1 MKTTTKK
8 TRRKETAFTIIELL
22 TVMSI
27 IVILLGLLVPAMNKA
42 KIYAKTVNQKNQF
55 HSIDVA
61 LELFKIDYEDY
72 PPSDQLDDAAI
83 PAAYCGAMKLAEA
96 VVGQD
101 LMGFH
106 PDSAF
111 RYDLMDTTGTINLYA
126 APEYPAFTPDQ
137 QNIKSRKGPYLQV
150 DRANAYKLENLWGM
164 QPGAIGNFN
173 NKFRFVLCDEY
184 ARATNRGAEGPSRIG
199 MPVLYYKANISG
211 FAHDSANPLNPQNI
225 YDYTDNI
232 DLINLKLPW
241 DSTKLHWLDPSCSDS
256 GVSGDTLFYNIT
268 KNPNIKI
275 LSGRPYRPDSYILIS
290 AGYDGVYGTEDDIF
304 NFNK

>member
-8 TRRKETAFTIIELL
+8 TRKETAFTIIELL

-61 LELFKIDYEDY
+61 LELFKTDYEDY
-72 PPSDQLDDAAI
+72 PPSDQFDDAVT

-101 LMGFH
+101 LLGFH
-106 PDSAF
+106 PASAF
-111 RYDLMDTTGTINLYA
+111 RADLMDMSGNVLYT
-126 APEYPAFTPDQ
+126 APDITPPYTPFPNEA
-137 QNIKSRKGPYLQV
+137 NIKSRKGPYLQV
-150 DRANAYKLENLWGM
+150 DRANAYRLQNLWGM

-184 ARATNRGAEGPSRIG
+184 ARATNKGPEGPSRIG
-199 MPVLYYKANISG
+199 MPVLYYKAG
-211 FAHDSANPLNPQNI
+211 TGYKHDPLVPSDPENI

-232 DLINLKLPW
+232 DLINLPLPW
-241 DSTKLHWLDPSCSDS
+241 NTAKHHPLSLVAPAT
-256 GVSGDTLFYNIT
+256 GDALFYEKT
-268 KNPNIKI
+268 KNPNITI

-290 AGYDGVYGTEDDIF
+290 AGYDGEYGTEDDIY
-304 NFNK
+304 NFGN